1 MCHAEAAEVSAFVKG
16 PTSNS
21 WKTEEGTFVSSPVGT
36 KILICIHNTYCQ
48 PRSYL
53 YNLSYKQQIDKE
65 DRNVSYVNWF
75 LHVVD
80 VYRLLSLFF
89 FFSIAREKYYK
100 HAKKAEENQKSYLS
114 LIIDNMDQ
122 SKTSL
127 PRFHTYHKVSTIFFK
142 KKKSKATQ
150 YKIGLSWKSIISVCN
165 LIVKIRTMFS

>member
-65 DRNVSYVNWF
+65 DRNVSYVN
-75 LHVVD
+75 
-80 VYRLLSLFF
+80 
-89 FFSIAREKYYK
+89 
-100 HAKKAEENQKSYLS
+100 
-114 LIIDNMDQ
+114 
-122 SKTSL
+122 
-127 PRFHTYHKVSTIFFK
+127 
-142 KKKSKATQ
+142 
-150 YKIGLSWKSIISVCN
+150 
-165 LIVKIRTMFS
+165 